1 MKYVITDSCY
11 WLGLVDSSDEH
22 HEKSITISELIQNE
36 YILFPFPC
44 FYEIIKTRFLKNKEM
59 LNKLEILLK
68 KSNIRYI
75 DDTNYKDLALARV
88 YELNK
93 LSYIKHSLTD
103 AVIREMIS
111 DIDMRI
117 DYLVTFNV
125 KDFADVC
132 AIKGVEILDE

>member
-11 WLGLVDSSDEH
+11 WLGLIDSSDEH
-22 HEKSITISELIQNE
+22 HEKSTTISELIQNE

-75 DDTNYKDLALARV
+75 DDANYKDLALARV

-125 KDFADVC
+125 KDFSDVC
-132 AIKGVEILDE
+132 AIRGIEILDE

>member
-1 MKYVITDSCY
+1 MTDSCY
-11 WLGLVDSSDEH
+11 WLGLVDASDEH
-22 HEKSITISELIQNE
+22 HTKSITISELIQNN

-44 FYEIIKTRFLKNKEM
+44 FYEIIRTRFLKNKEM

-68 KSNIRYI
+68 NRNVRYI
-75 DDTNYKDLALARV
+75 DDTHYKDLALTKV

-93 LSYIKHSLTD
+93 FSYIKYSLTD

-111 DIDMRI
+111 DVDIKI

-132 AIKGVEILDE
+132 AIRGIEILDT